1 MNCHLFFKSH
11 VALMISA
18 ILLSSNSVVAGNKE
32 ECSKVW
38 KTPNEVKSCIL
49 LKGFESKSRY
59 ENVLKRPTKPYGYR
73 SFKFRPIKEL
83 LKDGQTHI
91 QIAVELIVSHSA
103 FQYFSI
109 RDIAAE
115 MVIRQCILQAN
126 PQKTSTRNIKN
137 CILQQLRT
145 LTKRNYTWKQ
155 EPVWDVGFLEFKIQL
170 QKREKRR
177 NQ

>member
-1 MNCHLFFKSH
+1 
-11 VALMISA
+11 MIGA
-18 ILLSSNSVVAGNKE
+18 ILLSCNSVVAGNKE

-59 ENVLKRPTKPYGYR
+59 ENVLKRPIKPYGYR

-91 QIAVELIVSHSA
+91 FIAVELIVSHSA

-115 MVIRQCILQAN
+115 KEIRQCILQAN
-126 PQKTSTRNIKN
+126 SQIKSNLKIKN
-137 CILQQLRT
+137 CILQQLRI

-155 EPVWDVGFLEFKIQL
+155 EPIWDVGFLDFQIQL
-170 QKREKRR
+170 QKREKQR